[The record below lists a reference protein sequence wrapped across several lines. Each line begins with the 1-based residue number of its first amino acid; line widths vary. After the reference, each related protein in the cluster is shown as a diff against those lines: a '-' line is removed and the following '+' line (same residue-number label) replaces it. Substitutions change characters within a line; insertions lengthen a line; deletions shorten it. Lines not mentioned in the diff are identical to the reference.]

1 MNSAPSPDM
10 KNSNLIE
17 ITDSEGKAYTLT
29 FSIKSEKL
37 EISISNNSLIFSSF
51 KASFTVDELYKLN
64 KFFRQF
70 DSVEEIYDFI
80 INLEKIEEKINFKIE
95 DKFINL
101 KLSIPNVSK
110 TKTKTEINFM
120 IPSVEIKESDLII
133 KLCEKVEKIDILEKK
148 INYLFFCSGKTEK
161 DYNMYEKFFN
171 KNIKI
176 QNFESKIIT
185 LDDFTTVSIGVK
197 EKLNKRI
204 KEIKLLYRATRDG
217 DSSQFHSK
225 CDGKENTVTFVKAK
239 TGRKF
244 GGFANQPFHSKNAW
258 IQDPNCFV
266 FSLFHK
272 ECYYHYQNNYIYGS
286 SSFGPLW
293 GGGNDLYIA
302 SGCLNN
308 TTSTTVQSNSF
319 DYRGR
324 SNALSGETKF
334 QAEDVETY
342 ELILE

>member
-10 KNSNLIE
+10 KNSNLFE

-70 DSVEEIYDFI
+70 DTVEEIYDFI

-171 KNIKI
+171 KNKI
-176 QNFESKIIT
+176 LK
-185 LDDFTTVSIGVK
+185 VK
-197 EKLNKRI
+197 
-204 KEIKLLYRATRDG
+204 
-217 DSSQFHSK
+217 
-225 CDGKENTVTFVKAK
+225 
-239 TGRKF
+239 
-244 GGFANQPFHSKNAW
+244 
-258 IQDPNCFV
+258 
-266 FSLFHK
+266 
-272 ECYYHYQNNYIYGS
+272 
-286 SSFGPLW
+286 
-293 GGGNDLYIA
+293 
-302 SGCLNN
+302 
-308 TTSTTVQSNSF
+308 
-319 DYRGR
+319 
-324 SNALSGETKF
+324 
-334 QAEDVETY
+334 
-342 ELILE
+342 